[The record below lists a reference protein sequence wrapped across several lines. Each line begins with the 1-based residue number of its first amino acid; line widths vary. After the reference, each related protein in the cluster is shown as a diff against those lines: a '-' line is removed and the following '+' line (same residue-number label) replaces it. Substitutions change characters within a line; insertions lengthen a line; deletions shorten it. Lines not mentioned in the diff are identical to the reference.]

1 MHNEKMLSKW
11 LDSKDQV
18 DALSRFY
25 FIFEL

>member
-11 LDSKDQV
+11 LDPKDQV
-18 DALSRFY
+18 GFLSPFY